1 MELYLLRH
9 GSAERGQA
17 GLPDSDRAL
26 TEGGEHEIRRVT
38 AAAKLGHMSPSVIL
52 ASPYRRAMQTAR
64 IAADV
69 LGYKDPVLTT
79 NALQPE
85 SDVREVWDEI
95 RVHRAH
101 ASLLLCGHEPLFSA
115 AAAYLLGCR
124 EVLVDFPNAGL
135 MRIDLESFA
144 MEPRGVLKW
153 MLAYYLTA

>member
-17 GLPDSDRAL
+17 GLSDSDRSL
-26 TEGGEHEIRRVT
+26 TEEGEHEVRRVT
-38 AAAKLGHMSPSVIL
+38 AAAKLGNMSPSLIL

-79 NALQPE
+79 NSLLPE
-85 SDVREVWDEI
+85 SDVHEVWDDV
-95 RVHRAH
+95 RVYRDQ

-115 AAAYLLGCR
+115 SAAYLLGCP
-124 EVLVDFPNAGL
+124 ELLVDFPKAGL

-144 MEPRGVLKW
+144 LEPRGALKW

>member
-17 GLPDSDRAL
+17 GVADSDRSL
-26 TEGGEHEIRRVT
+26 TEEGEHEIRRVT
-38 AAAKLGHMSPSVIL
+38 AAAKLGHMCPSLIL

-69 LGYKDPVLTT
+69 LGYKDPVLTA

-85 SDVREVWDEI
+85 SNVREVWDEI
-95 RVHRAH
+95 RVHRDQP
-101 ASLLLCGHEPLFSA
+101 SLLLCGHEPLFSA
-115 AAAYLLGCR
+115 SAAYLFGCP
-124 EVLVDFPNAGL
+124 ELLVDFPKAGL
-135 MRIDLESFA
+135 LRIDLETFA
-144 MEPRGVLKW
+144 LEPRGVLKW